1 MTLAVK
7 LAVVLAVLLLIY
19 MSKDLPDERYC
30 QQGAAA
36 YWMLP
41 AVASPVWQQKT
52 KWHVY
57 CRTYRSYQLTAHCL
71 QDVLQM
77 HCT

>member
-7 LAVVLAVLLLIY
+7 LAVVLAVLLLIC
-19 MSKDLPDERYC
+19 KDLPGERYC

-41 AVASPVWQQKT
+41 VVASPVWQQKT

-71 QDVLQM
+71 QDVPQM